1 MEDYEVFTEEYTEEI
16 SFTSTSD
23 DVSVGS
29 DVIQSDP
36 PETTEDISED
46 IKEDVS
52 EVSEDATV
60 FEDLLKEFIEQ
71 KVLEN
76 EKKEM
81 VSEENDNN
89 TDNVSDILDI
99 SDNEFND
106 YTEFFNDVISAI
118 NDNTDSINDCIT
130 FLNLQS
136 SNNLYDSQ
144 FDNINGTNFL
154 LVCIFAAILFNAALN
169 FARRIL

>member
-16 SFTSTSD
+16 SFPSTSEN
-23 DVSVGS
+23 VSVGS
-29 DVIQSDP
+29 DVLQSDP
-36 PETTEDISED
+36 KETTEDISED
-46 IKEDVS
+46 I
-52 EVSEDATV
+52 SEDILEVTEYDTV

-71 KVLEN
+71 KVMEN
-76 EKKEM
+76 EQNEM
-81 VSEENDNN
+81 VSEENNNN
-89 TDNVSDILDI
+89 TDNVYDISGI
-99 SDNEFND
+99 SDNEFID

-118 NDNTDSINDCIT
+118 NDNTDTVNDCIT